1 MDYDIGKAF
10 EVIERELMESMIR
23 NLRRHR
29 AEEEKEDKQWTMWQ
43 VEQLKA
49 LEEYKKR
56 NQEKY
61 GKQFKNIN
69 KQIEVLLQKARED
82 GNMDQEIKILEAIKK
97 GLKAKRIPKGASAEF
112 FKINDRKLDALIKAT
127 VQDMQKAETAVL
139 RMANDQY
146 RKIIFNAQV
155 YANTGAGTYEQA
167 IDMATKDFLAAGI
180 NCIEYANG
188 SRHNIKE
195 YARMAIRT
203 AEKRAYL
210 QGEGE
215 MRQSW
220 GIHTV
225 IVNKRGNP
233 CPKCLPFCGKVLI
246 DDVWSGGNGDG
257 ISSATG
263 LKYPLMSQAVAT
275 GLYHPNC
282 KDSHTTYFE
291 GISTPPDDTYS
302 KEEINQIYEDYQKS
316 QKQQYAKRQAE
327 KFGRLAKFSL
337 DEENQKRYA
346 ARREEWKRRHS
357 EFVLD
362 GNPVIEK
369 VEDNLKSEIKKARE
383 EKGELQGK
391 IHNLEN
397 EEKTL
402 TKKVYFDMTGTKT
415 DMEKLRTVSK
425 NKQMLLDQVKELEE
439 HILNRQEIYKSEAET
454 RILKD
459 GVLKEIKL
467 SKRMTPESVDMIE
480 STLYHLKEKYGI
492 MPKGVIFS
500 PVKVPDGTASYDWLD
515 DKLYLSNYFTDLDRY
530 LDIVQKS
537 EKSLGEYRKH
547 YHIKEKVMERIEKAE
562 TILSDRSVKGYAR
575 NEAILEKARA
585 EIELNISRQAV
596 RENLSDVLIH
606 EYGHFVH
613 RHANTD
619 YVQKKN
625 VFGMKNL
632 GGKMVG
638 GDWKYEINTVY
649 SRSGKI
655 EASKVSKY
663 ATENPYE
670 TFAEGFLAME
680 KGEKIPDNIEKVV
693 SEAIEKVTGKQIVK
707 NADFDIMVSGARII
721 DPDGDEAEKFAKM
734 YYDEIRSF
742 STDVRKISANLGKN
756 EKEIM
761 QIKAYLFENDFDPD
775 CAIAQS
781 WQRLMI
787 GKDIKPHDRTLIE
800 HELLEMQIKQEN
812 PGIEH
817 WKAHEIATQKYNYQK
832 EAKEYYGNLEKH
844 KKNSK

>member
-167 IDMATKDFLAAGI
+167 VDMATKDFLAAGI

-246 DDVWSGGNGDG
+246 DDVWSGGSGDG

-263 LKYPLMSQAVAT
+263 LKYPLMSQAVAA

-291 GISTPPDDTYS
+291 GISTPPDDTYT
-302 KEEINQIYEDYQKS
+302 KEELNQIYENYQKG
-316 QKQQYAKRQAE
+316 QRKQYAKRQAE

-337 DEENQKRYA
+337 DEENRIKYQRKAMLWNTLGNSY
-346 ARREEWKRRHS
+346 KYPIS
-357 EFVLD
+357 EGVFETFINPKAD
-362 GNPVIEK
+362 GKN
-369 VEDNLKSEIKKARE
+369 
-383 EKGELQGK
+383 
-391 IHNLEN
+391 
-397 EEKTL
+397 
-402 TKKVYFDMTGTKT
+402 T
-415 DMEKLRTVSK
+415 DIIRPR
-425 NKQMLLDQVKELEE
+425 NIVKELNKNEVGKEAYEYIKNNNIPVHLLYNVDNPFNLSGEYDPIDKSIYVYADVTKNIKETAKTIIHETTHDKLGHTGTRKEE
-439 HILNRQEIYKSEAET
+439 
-454 RILKD
+454 
-459 GVLKEIKL
+459 VLCFLEEMRFEGIKL
-467 SKRMTPESVDMIE
+467 TPELIRSI
-480 STLYHLKEKYGI
+480 
-492 MPKGVIFS
+492 
-500 PVKVPDGTASYDWLD
+500 
-515 DKLYLSNYFTDLDRY
+515 
-530 LDIVQKS
+530 
-537 EKSLGEYRKH
+537 
-547 YHIKEKVMERIEKAE
+547 IK
-562 TILSDRSVKGYAR
+562 SVKR
-575 NEAILEKARA
+575 
-585 EIELNISRQAV
+585 
-596 RENLSDVLIH
+596 SDV
-606 EYGHFVH
+606 Y
-613 RHANTD
+613 
-619 YVQKKN
+619 
-625 VFGMKNL
+625 
-632 GGKMVG
+632 
-638 GDWKYEINTVY
+638 
-649 SRSGKI
+649 
-655 EASKVSKY
+655 
-663 ATENPYE
+663 
-670 TFAEGFLAME
+670 
-680 KGEKIPDNIEKVV
+680 
-693 SEAIEKVTGKQIVK
+693 
-707 NADFDIMVSGARII
+707 
-721 DPDGDEAEKFAKM
+721 
-734 YYDEIRSF
+734 
-742 STDVRKISANLGKN
+742 
-756 EKEIM
+756 
-761 QIKAYLFENDFDPD
+761 
-775 CAIAQS
+775 
-781 WQRLMI
+781 
-787 GKDIKPHDRTLIE
+787 KDLPWR
-800 HELLEMQIKQEN
+800 
-812 PGIEH
+812 
-817 WKAHEIATQKYNYQK
+817 
-832 EAKEYYGNLEKH
+832 
-844 KKNSK
+844 

>member
-61 GKQFKNIN
+61 GEQFKNIN

-112 FKINDRKLDALIKAT
+112 FKINDQKLDALIKAT

-167 IDMATKDFLAAGI
+167 VDMATKDFLAAGI
-180 NCIEYANG
+180 SCIEYANG

-246 DDVWSGGNGDG
+246 DDVWSGGNEDG
-257 ISSATG
+257 ISAATG
-263 LKYPLMSQAVAT
+263 LNYPLMSQAVAA

-291 GISTPPDDTYS
+291 GISTPPDDTYA
-302 KEEINQIYEDYQKS
+302 KEELNQIYEDYQKS
-316 QKQQYAKRQAE
+316 QRKQYAKRQAE
-327 KFGRLAKFSL
+327 KFGRLEEFSL

-357 EFVLD
+357 ELMID

-369 VEDNLKSEIKKARE
+369 VENNLKSE
-383 EKGELQGK
+383 
-391 IHNLEN
+391 
-397 EEKTL
+397 
-402 TKKVYFDMTGTKT
+402 
-415 DMEKLRTVSK
+415 
-425 NKQMLLDQVKELEE
+425 
-439 HILNRQEIYKSEAET
+439 
-454 RILKD
+454 
-459 GVLKEIKL
+459 
-467 SKRMTPESVDMIE
+467 
-480 STLYHLKEKYGI
+480 
-492 MPKGVIFS
+492 
-500 PVKVPDGTASYDWLD
+500 
-515 DKLYLSNYFTDLDRY
+515 
-530 LDIVQKS
+530 
-537 EKSLGEYRKH
+537 
-547 YHIKEKVMERIEKAE
+547 
-562 TILSDRSVKGYAR
+562 
-575 NEAILEKARA
+575 
-585 EIELNISRQAV
+585 
-596 RENLSDVLIH
+596 
-606 EYGHFVH
+606 
-613 RHANTD
+613 
-619 YVQKKN
+619 
-625 VFGMKNL
+625 
-632 GGKMVG
+632 
-638 GDWKYEINTVY
+638 
-649 SRSGKI
+649 
-655 EASKVSKY
+655 
-663 ATENPYE
+663 
-670 TFAEGFLAME
+670 
-680 KGEKIPDNIEKVV
+680 
-693 SEAIEKVTGKQIVK
+693 
-707 NADFDIMVSGARII
+707 
-721 DPDGDEAEKFAKM
+721 
-734 YYDEIRSF
+734 
-742 STDVRKISANLGKN
+742 
-756 EKEIM
+756 
-761 QIKAYLFENDFDPD
+761 
-775 CAIAQS
+775 
-781 WQRLMI
+781 
-787 GKDIKPHDRTLIE
+787 
-800 HELLEMQIKQEN
+800 
-812 PGIEH
+812 
-817 WKAHEIATQKYNYQK
+817 
-832 EAKEYYGNLEKH
+832 
-844 KKNSK
+844 

>member
-82 GNMDQEIKILEAIKK
+82 GNMEQEIKILEAIKK

-167 IDMATKDFLAAGI
+167 VDMATKDFLAAGI

-233 CPKCLPFCGKVLI
+233 CPKCLPFCGKVFI
-246 DDVWSGGNGDG
+246 DDVWSGGSGDG

-263 LKYPLMSQAVAT
+263 LKYPLMSQAVAA

-291 GISTPPDDTYS
+291 GISTPPDDTYT

-316 QKQQYAKRQAE
+316 QKQQYAKRQSE
-327 KFGRLAKFSL
+327 KFGRLAKFSI

-383 EKGELQGK
+383 EKEELQGK

-425 NKQMLLDQVKELEE
+425 NKQMLLDQAKELEE

-467 SKRMTPESVDMIE
+467 SKRMTPESVDIIE

-547 YHIKEKVMERIEKAE
+547 YHIEEKVMERIEKAE
-562 TILSDRSVKGYAR
+562 TILSDCSVKGYAR

-613 RHANTD
+613 RHANAD

-680 KGEKIPDNIEKVV
+680 KGEKIPDNIERVV

-707 NADFDIMVSGARII
+707 IADSDIIVSGARII

-812 PGIEH
+812 PEIEH

>member
-61 GKQFKNIN
+61 GKRFKNIN

-167 IDMATKDFLAAGI
+167 VDMATKDFLATGI

-233 CPKCLPFCGKVLI
+233 CPKCLPFCGRVFI
-246 DDVWSGGNGDG
+246 DDVWSGGSGDG

-263 LKYPLMSQAVAT
+263 LKYPLMSQAVAA

-291 GISTPPDDTYS
+291 GISTPSDDTYT

-346 ARREEWKRRHS
+346 ARREEWKRHHS
-357 EFVLD
+357 ELVID
-362 GNPVIEK
+362 GNPV
-369 VEDNLKSEIKKARE
+369 
-383 EKGELQGK
+383 
-391 IHNLEN
+391 
-397 EEKTL
+397 
-402 TKKVYFDMTGTKT
+402 
-415 DMEKLRTVSK
+415 
-425 NKQMLLDQVKELEE
+425 
-439 HILNRQEIYKSEAET
+439 
-454 RILKD
+454 
-459 GVLKEIKL
+459 
-467 SKRMTPESVDMIE
+467 
-480 STLYHLKEKYGI
+480 
-492 MPKGVIFS
+492 
-500 PVKVPDGTASYDWLD
+500 
-515 DKLYLSNYFTDLDRY
+515 
-530 LDIVQKS
+530 
-537 EKSLGEYRKH
+537 
-547 YHIKEKVMERIEKAE
+547 
-562 TILSDRSVKGYAR
+562 
-575 NEAILEKARA
+575 
-585 EIELNISRQAV
+585 
-596 RENLSDVLIH
+596 
-606 EYGHFVH
+606 
-613 RHANTD
+613 
-619 YVQKKN
+619 
-625 VFGMKNL
+625 
-632 GGKMVG
+632 
-638 GDWKYEINTVY
+638 
-649 SRSGKI
+649 
-655 EASKVSKY
+655 
-663 ATENPYE
+663 
-670 TFAEGFLAME
+670 
-680 KGEKIPDNIEKVV
+680 
-693 SEAIEKVTGKQIVK
+693 IEKVTGKQIVK